1 MKSFLLLLAIAIMAS
16 CSPQRRLA
24 RLLDR
29 FPLDSITKI
38 EYRDTTIYKDTTIYE
53 YLPGETETVEV
64 LVDVPYAIPDTL
76 LLARTSLAQAT
87 ASLQDNVLGL
97 DLVQFDSLFQWKLD
111 SALRHD
117 IDTMIVIKTIPFP
130 VIEKIPPKPFWRIG
144 FLVLSGLVLI
154 AMILLFRVRK

>member
-130 VIEKIPPKPFWRIG
+130 VIE
-144 FLVLSGLVLI
+144 
-154 AMILLFRVRK
+154 